1 MSKALRILG
10 KLKDQV
16 FMTEKGLVS
25 FEPVICEAIAELGAM
40 QARIKELENEVSIWK
55 DDADK
60 ERLGV
65 IIDCLTLDCNKKDKE
80 IKKLSLKCSEIAY
93 DFENAVNEIDL
104 LKQCVDEA
112 IKRPMGVEPSIYSD
126 YKRKREML

>member
-1 MSKALRILG
+1 MSKAKDILE

-25 FEPVICEAIAELGAM
+25 FEPIIKEAIAEVGTMEA
-40 QARIKELENEVSIWK
+40 
-55 DDADK
+55 
-60 ERLGV
+60 
-65 IIDCLTLDCNKKDKE
+65 E

-93 DFENAVNEIDL
+93 DFENAVNEIEL
-104 LKQCVDEA
+104 LKQCVEEA

-126 YKRKREML
+126 YKIKKEML